1 MKTLNLLWIA
11 LLSGMLFSSCNNDD
25 IQPIS
30 NFQLGESFELAFDE
44 TSNCVCGDL
53 SVTFADV
60 VGESRCPIGA
70 VCVWQGQAEVKIN
83 LKHEGNLHVFSL
95 ISQAGNRELAR
106 DTIGNLVVEL
116 LDVKPYPILDQPVDE
131 DDYRIELII
140 VELP

>member
-44 TSNCVCGDL
+44 TAHCVCGDL